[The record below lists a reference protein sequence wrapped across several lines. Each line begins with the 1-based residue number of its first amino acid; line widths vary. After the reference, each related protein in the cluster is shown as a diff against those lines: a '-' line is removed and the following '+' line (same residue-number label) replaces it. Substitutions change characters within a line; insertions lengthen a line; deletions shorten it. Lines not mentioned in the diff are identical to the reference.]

1 MAQAHNFILRVDA
14 LPSTKDQLG
23 QVKIRTPIEQHML
36 GRGGLFRQENVEK
49 RRVMSVREWAEL
61 CEKEEFHAP
70 GVEDV
75 GLHGRGAFVKPR
87 TKRGKT
93 SAATTKVHSMEPEDS
108 PAKVKEEDGEDGD
121 EAQERPDSLS
131 GPPSPPTSAGL
142 PHTPVSTNADD
153 LVHRPTPLDPT
164 CSDDQPPGDVE
175 MTVQDDND
183 APEKKQAGKKRGG
196 QSREAREA
204 ERAAKDVAFLET
216 FDPHKDWLPPCTKAD
231 DYTVEFCQKLERQ
244 FWRNCGLGK
253 PAWYGADTQGL
264 YTPCPRSCF

>member
-1 MAQAHNFILRVDA
+1 MR
-14 LPSTKDQLG
+14 

-49 RRVMSVREWAEL
+49 RRIMSVREWAEL
-61 CEKEEFHAP
+61 CEKEEFRAP

-75 GLHGRGAFVKPR
+75 GLHGRGAYVRAK
-87 TKRGKT
+87 TKRSKT
-93 SAATTKVHSMEPEDS
+93 GAASTKVESVEPEDS
-108 PAKVKEEDGEDGD
+108 PTKIKEEGEDD
-121 EAQERPDSLS
+121 EERPDALS
-131 GPPSPPTSAGL
+131 APLSPPTSAGL
-142 PHTPVSTNADD
+142 PETPSSTNADD
-153 LVHRPTPLDPT
+153 QIHPPATFDAS
-164 CSDDQPPGDVE
+164 CSDGQAPGDVE
-175 MTVQDDND
+175 MTAHDNSD
-183 APEKKQAGKKRGG
+183 AHEKKQTMKKRGG

-204 ERAAKDVAFLET
+204 ERAAKDTAFLET

-264 YTPCPRSCF
+264 YTPCPRYYS